1 MALRLRYHLCHSS
14 SHISNQYIITYV
26 IFPPLFYQASV
37 SEEKKLL
44 TSRSPSLPAANSV
57 GNKVIKIQAEG
68 ANEGCKRDNPGSPI
82 IDVEGM
88 SSEED
93 EDKVEGDE
101 VKVEAE
107 VGGQTEDQRVLS
119 LAEQFIAAM
128 PARIKNQ
135 EASNLHL
142 IDNNDTYAGD

>member
-1 MALRLRYHLCHSS
+1 M
-14 SHISNQYIITYV
+14 T
-26 IFPPLFYQASV
+26 
-37 SEEKKLL
+37 EEKKLL
-44 TSRSPSLPAANSV
+44 TSRSSSLPAASSV

-68 ANEGCKRDNPGSPI
+68 ANEGCKGDNPGSPI

-88 SSEED
+88 SSEE
-93 EDKVEGDE
+93 EENEKAEGGE
-101 VKVEAE
+101 AKGEAE
-107 VGGQTEDQRVLS
+107 DGGQTEDQRVLS

-142 IDNNDTYAGD
+142 IDNHDTYAGD

>member
-1 MALRLRYHLCHSS
+1 M
-14 SHISNQYIITYV
+14 I
-26 IFPPLFYQASV
+26 
-37 SEEKKLL
+37 EDKKLL
-44 TSRSPSLPAANSV
+44 SSRSSSLPASNSV

-68 ANEGCKRDNPGSPI
+68 ANEGSKGDNPGSPI

-88 SSEED
+88 SSEE
-93 EDKVEGDE
+93 EENEKVEGGE
-101 VKVEAE
+101 AKGEAE
-107 VGGQTEDQRVLS
+107 DGGQTEDQRVLS

-142 IDNNDTYAGD
+142 IDNHDTYAGN